1 MAGPDLSAVTAMV
14 DFSTAVEAVL
24 YVAVAL
30 VYVYVAVKGV
40 KMILA
45 AVRGGDGYE
54 LDPEGFDPYED
65 YSYSEYARD
74 NRAAG
79 LPVLSE
85 AEFDRLK

>member
-1 MAGPDLSAVTAMV
+1 MAGPDLSIVTAAV
-14 DFSTAVEAVL
+14 DFSGFAQ
-24 YVAVAL
+24 AL
-30 VYVYVAVKGV
+30 VGALAALVVAYIAVKGA
-40 KMILA
+40 KIILA

-85 AEFDRLK
+85 SEFDRLK